1 MTDFL
6 FARPSFLSGM
16 ARVLDLGA
24 TFDTYNRS
32 STPAEA
38 DSIAIYNDFK
48 AIGDDLRRALR
59 QEMGKEKE
67 AGNLTAHAV

>member
-16 ARVLDLGA
+16 ARALDLGA
-24 TFDTYNRS
+24 TFSAYNRS
-32 STPAEA
+32 STGEEA

-48 AIGDDLRRALR
+48 AIGDDLRRALK
-59 QEMGKEKE
+59 QEMDKG
-67 AGNLTAHAV
+67 AGSLDTHSL

>member
-32 STPAEA
+32 PTGKDA
-38 DSIAIYNDFK
+38 DNIAIYNDFK
-48 AIGDDLRRALR
+48 AVGDDLRRALR
-59 QEMGKEKE
+59 QEMGKGKE
-67 AGNLTAHAV
+67 AENLAAHAV